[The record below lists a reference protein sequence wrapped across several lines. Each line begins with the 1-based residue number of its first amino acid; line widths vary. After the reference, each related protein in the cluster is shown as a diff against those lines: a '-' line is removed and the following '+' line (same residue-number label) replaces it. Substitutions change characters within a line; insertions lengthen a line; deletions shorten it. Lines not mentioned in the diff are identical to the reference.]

1 MCDPIS
7 LTVAALGGASRFFAA
22 DAEAQRFETNAR
34 IAESRARAEQART
47 NFEIER
53 MRQRARR
60 ERGRARTGFASAGVQ
75 VIGTPVEVLTDL
87 SADRE
92 LQARKVQFD
101 SEVAQFGP
109 RVLAFEQREK
119 ARRTRLSGLASAAR
133 FGLSSLAG
141 P

>member
-7 LTVAALGGASRFFAA
+7 LTVAALGGASQFFAA

-34 IAESRARAEQART
+34 IAESRARAEQARA

-53 MRQRARR
+53 MRERARR
-60 ERGRARTGFASAGVQ
+60 ERGTRRVGFASSGVQ

-87 SADRE
+87 SSDEA
-92 LQARKVQFD
+92 LQAAGMQLDSDITQFR
-101 SEVAQFGP
+101 P

>member
-1 MCDPIS
+1 
-7 LTVAALGGASRFFAA
+7 
-22 DAEAQRFETNAR
+22 
-34 IAESRARAEQART
+34 
-47 NFEIER
+47 
-53 MRQRARR
+53 MRERARR
-60 ERGRARTGFASAGVQ
+60 ERGRARTGFASSGVQ

-87 SADRE
+87 SADE
-92 LQARKVQFD
+92 ALQAAGMQLD
-101 SEVAQFGP
+101 SDIAQFGP